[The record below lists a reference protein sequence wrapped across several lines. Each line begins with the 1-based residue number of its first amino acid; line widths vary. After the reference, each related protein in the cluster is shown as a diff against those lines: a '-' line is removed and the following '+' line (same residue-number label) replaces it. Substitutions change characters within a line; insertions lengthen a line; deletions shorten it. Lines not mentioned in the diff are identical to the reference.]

1 MDITEF
7 NNNIFQII
15 DGLNHTDI
23 ETIHKALYE
32 KGCCENISN
41 TNNTKNDQALIK
53 EAIKKGIQ
61 KISMEDLES
70 IAPQPIKDII
80 QEFKYQSSE
89 EIYNEDEDN
98 QDLVNAANIKEET
111 QEQLVREAISI
122 SAQRSNDREEIP
134 RDLQRRLGYIA
145 SKLNIHY
152 KLSKRQITK
161 LININHITVGK
172 YITECLNAQPDLIK
186 LWGQTAEVKSIQ
198 KIDDTMAKTAANR
211 TINILKDSISIA
223 DNIREKYAISA
234 AQKGYDLYNRGDL
247 EKLVN
252 SAVQLYFSNDS
263 VYINIVALE
272 AENARLRQQV
282 NVLRGQTEEL
292 DEIKLLLL
300 N

>member
-15 DGLNHTDI
+15 DGLNQTELELI
-23 ETIHKALYE
+23 FKALHE
-32 KGCCENISN
+32 KGCCENISD
-41 TNNTKNDQALIK
+41 TKDQSTIK

-80 QEFKYQSSE
+80 QEFKDQGSE
-89 EIYNEDEDN
+89 EFYNEDEDN
-98 QDLVNAANIKEET
+98 QDLINTANNQEET

-145 SKLNIHY
+145 AKLNIRY

-161 LININHITVGK
+161 LININNITVNK
-172 YITECLNAQPDLIK
+172 YITECLNAQPDLVK
-186 LWGQTAEVKSIQ
+186 LWGQNAEVKSIQ
-198 KIDDTMAKTAANR
+198 KIEDTMAKTAANK
-211 TINILKDSISIA
+211 TIAALKDSISIA
-223 DNIREKYAISA
+223 DKLRENYAIPA
-234 AQKGYDLYNRGDL
+234 AQRGYDLYNSGDL

-252 SAVQLYFSNDS
+252 SAVQLYFSNDD

>member
-15 DGLNHTDI
+15 DGLNQTELELI
-23 ETIHKALYE
+23 FKALHE
-32 KGCCENISN
+32 KGCCENISD
-41 TNNTKNDQALIK
+41 TKDQSTIK

-80 QEFKYQSSE
+80 QEFKDQGSE
-89 EIYNEDEDN
+89 EFYNEDEDN
-98 QDLVNAANIKEET
+98 QDLINTANNQEET

-145 SKLNIHY
+145 AKLNIRY

-161 LININHITVGK
+161 LININNITVNK
-172 YITECLNAQPDLIK
+172 YITECLNAQPDLVK
-186 LWGQTAEVKSIQ
+186 LWGQNAEVKSIQ
-198 KIDDTMAKTAANR
+198 KIEDTMAKTAANK
-211 TINILKDSISIA
+211 TIAALKDSISIA
-223 DNIREKYAISA
+223 DKLRENYAIPA
-234 AQKGYDLYNRGDL
+234 AQRGYDLYNSGDL

-263 VYINIVALE
+263 VYATIIALE
-272 AENARLRQQV
+272 NENVRLRRQV
-282 NVLRGQTEEL
+282 NELREDTEEL
-292 DEIKLLLL
+292 DVLKYMIL

>member
-1 MDITEF
+1 VDITEF

-15 DGLNHTDI
+15 DGLNQTELELI
-23 ETIHKALYE
+23 FKALHE
-32 KGCCENISN
+32 KGCCENISD
-41 TNNTKNDQALIK
+41 TKDQSTIK

-80 QEFKYQSSE
+80 QEFKDQGSE
-89 EIYNEDEDN
+89 EFYNEDEDN
-98 QDLVNAANIKEET
+98 QDLINTANNQEET

-145 SKLNIHY
+145 AKLNIRY

-161 LININHITVGK
+161 LININNITVNK
-172 YITECLNAQPDLIK
+172 YITECLNAQPDLVK
-186 LWGQTAEVKSIQ
+186 LWGQNAEVKSIQ
-198 KIDDTMAKTAANR
+198 KIEDTMAKTAANK
-211 TINILKDSISIA
+211 TIAALKDSISIA
-223 DNIREKYAISA
+223 DKLRENYAIPA
-234 AQKGYDLYNRGDL
+234 AQRGYDLYNSGDL

-263 VYINIVALE
+263 VYTNIIALE
-272 AENARLRQQV
+272 TENERLRQQV
-282 NVLRGQTEEL
+282 NIFRGQIEEY
-292 DEIKLLLL
+292 DEL
-300 N
+300 NCYFLINSRG

>member
-15 DGLNHTDI
+15 DGLNQTELELI
-23 ETIHKALYE
+23 FKALHE
-32 KGCCENISN
+32 KGCCENISD
-41 TNNTKNDQALIK
+41 TKDQSTIK

-80 QEFKYQSSE
+80 QEFKDQGSE
-89 EIYNEDEDN
+89 EFYNEDEDN
-98 QDLVNAANIKEET
+98 QDLINTANNQEET

-145 SKLNIHY
+145 AKLNIRY

-161 LININHITVGK
+161 LININNITVNK
-172 YITECLNAQPDLIK
+172 YITECLNAQPDLVK
-186 LWGQTAEVKSIQ
+186 LWGQNAEVKSIQ
-198 KIDDTMAKTAANR
+198 KIEDTMAKTAANK
-211 TINILKDSISIA
+211 TIAALKDSISIA
-223 DNIREKYAISA
+223 DKLRENYAIPA
-234 AQKGYDLYNRGDL
+234 AQRGYDLYNSGDL

-263 VYINIVALE
+263 VYATIIALE
-272 AENARLRQQV
+272 NENVRLRRQV
-282 NVLRGQTEEL
+282 NELREDTEEL
-292 DEIKLLLL
+292 DILKYMIL